1 MRSLVP
7 IVRSAAALD
16 RGERRAAVRG
26 IMWLLAARA
35 ALRVAPYRAV
45 SRAASRVPPRA
56 AAGRLTAE
64 QCGHAIRRAGR
75 LAAGATCLARAIAA
89 ECLLRREGWHPT
101 LSLGVTR
108 DAAGQLR
115 AHAWVLS
122 DGVTVAGGEEAGH
135 YLPLTSPH
143 EP

>member
-1 MRSLVP
+1 MRSLVR

-16 RGERRAAVRG
+16 GGERRAAVRG
-26 IMWLLAARA
+26 IVWLLVARA
-35 ALRVAPYRAV
+35 ALRIAPYRAV
-45 SRAASRVPPRA
+45 SRAAARVPPRG
-56 AAGRLTAE
+56 AGRLTAE
-64 QCGHAIRRAGR
+64 QCGRAIGRAGR
-75 LAAGATCLARAIAA
+75 LGGGASCLARAVAA

-115 AHAWVLS
+115 AHAWVIS
-122 DGVTVAGGEEAGH
+122 DGVTVTGGEEAAL
-135 YLPLTSPH
+135 YFPLTPSH

>member
-1 MRSLVP
+1 VS
-7 IVRSAAALD
+7 
-16 RGERRAAVRG
+16 
-26 IMWLLAARA
+26 LAAG
-35 ALRVAPYRAV
+35 
-45 SRAASRVPPRA
+45 RVPPRVR
-56 AAGRLTAE
+56 AGRVSAE

-75 LAAGATCLARAIAA
+75 LARGATCLARAVAA

-115 AHAWVLS
+115 AHAWVIS
-122 DGVTVAGGEEAGH
+122 DGVTVAGGEEAAH
-135 YLPLTSPH
+135 YLPLTPSH